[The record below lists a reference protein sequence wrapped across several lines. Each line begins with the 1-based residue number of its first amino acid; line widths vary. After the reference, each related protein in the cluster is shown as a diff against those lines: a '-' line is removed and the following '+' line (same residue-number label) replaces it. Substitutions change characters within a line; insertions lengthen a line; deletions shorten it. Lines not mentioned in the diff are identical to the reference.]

1 MKKAYLLGL
10 SLVVI
15 GLLSGCGDSDSGS
28 GSGEGGSSVIGGATS
43 STKVIT
49 TVEDA
54 KQAAAAFTQINSLG
68 AFGSGFANT
77 SSGPSRAAS
86 LAPLNHKQDC
96 PYGGTMT
103 TSGSYSDDGSDIDM
117 TQSYN
122 NCSQGSGMEFDG
134 SMRIQQETS
143 GNDIS
148 MRLDADNLRYQYGGA
163 SYYMD
168 FSMDIDT
175 NTYYNPTDMRLDGT
189 ISMSD
194 SGYDFEAEY
203 DNFRVRTEDNYL
215 NISGTVSMESDVYS
229 CFDGTYTIKTL
240 SDLYMSGSGYS
251 SGTMIV
257 NGATYSYSGSSVEIT
272 LPNGD
277 TSTVSQSELANSCN

>member
-28 GSGEGGSSVIGGATS
+28 GSGSGEGGSSIIGGATS

-54 KQAAAAFTQINSLG
+54 KQAAAAFTQINSLS
-68 AFGSGFANT
+68 AFGSGIANT

-86 LAPLNHKQDC
+86 LAPHKQDC

-163 SYYMD
+163 SYNMN

-175 NTYYNPTDMRLDGT
+175 NTHYNPMIMLLDGT

-194 SGYDFEAEY
+194 SGYDFKAEY
-203 DNFRVRTEDNYL
+203 NNFRVKTEDNYL

-229 CFDGTYTIKTL
+229 CFDGTYTIETL
-240 SDLYMSGSGYS
+240 SDLYMSGTGYS